1 MLYPNLAKRMTR
13 YLGSNIYVNDFRVRK
28 KGTKDLRMI
37 KNNNF
42 LATFIGRSL
51 PVDMTKEYFEKI
63 IGEEKKKKH
72 NNAKISPFRNF
83 IKRILSIHIFIFFFG
98 PKKELKY

>member
-1 MLYPNLAKRMTR
+1 MI
-13 YLGSNIYVNDFRVRK
+13 LGFRK

-63 IGEEKKKKH
+63 IGEEKKKKK
-72 NNAKISPFRNF
+72 AQQCQNF
-83 IKRILSIHIFIFFFG
+83 SI
-98 PKKELKY
+98 